1 MTSFLK
7 VICLLCGI
15 RVFLLIHKID
25 SNSTIYLFLLMCA
38 YQACCI
44 AVTSL
49 STSTDLVFL
58 SVFWC
63 PVWVRHGF
71 VCACV

>member
-7 VICLLCGI
+7 VICLLWGI

-25 SNSTIYLFLLMCA
+25 SNNTIYLLLLMCA

-49 STSTDLVFL
+49 STLQT
-58 SVFWC
+58 WC
-63 PVWVRHGF
+63 SYLRSGVLCG
-71 VCACV
+71 